1 MQQWEEMYYLKQEA
15 REAGLSEG
23 RAEGRAEG
31 QLMLLKK
38 QIHNGMISISDAAK
52 CLDISVDDFQAML
65 DKD

>member
-15 REAGLSEG
+15 REAGLS
-23 RAEGRAEG
+23 EGRAEG